1 MNSKQ
6 LNSFVAI
13 ILFSTILFSCQNA
26 GNKDEK
32 YSTWQKMKFEKGT
45 IYVSSQKMY
54 SDSQIKLAGAFD
66 EEMKTVSVA
75 FNNHMQT
82 SKSQPKD
89 NEWEDTYSITQPTPD
104 SQPLPM
110 GKHKIAI
117 VATPKDGSKS
127 TTFETEIE
135 IIGKPNVT
143 FTYNRSDFKEQELT
157 AKSDVK
163 LLGITIKT
171 PDGKLLPFKGD
182 PTGLTFTLKYALPSP
197 KDGKAVAIIQQEENL
212 SFEMKLYME
221 DFSKKAYVLRNVF
234 ELSDVSKIII
244 VAKSQTNED
253 EYTFCELPIPDFRDD
268 FIDSVVGKSVQKKLE
283 KQRSFTKLLGISDN
297 LEWVFIEFETFLNY
311 ISNENQIDS
320 TSNLQLDDTDVYRII
335 TNWYY
340 ICNTKTKNYTLIN
353 KPRSRIEYATG
364 DGSQKIIGCRYLPVY
379 WEDSELLMIEQSNNG
394 KIKEYE
400 DVYATTGRP
409 VVFSFEDMALMETN
423 KIKFWKP
430 WVRASNLK
438 TGITK
443 YVDAI
448 KYHERDYENTITEA
462 SFLSSIEGKTWDF
475 GHIGKQIPKVL
486 SVTWNLFRVDTAST
500 FVNGKPFVVLTALYQ
515 WYKYV
520 EPEGNIGPPKP
531 LYKKAVFDFETGK
544 VGKFLE
550 GDEQDC
556 WVPVDNDFESTD
568 YPRFKFWN
576 EREQKVRFGKIVGNK
591 IEFEEKLYTSH
602 FFGFLR

>member
-6 LNSFVAI
+6 LSPFVA
-13 ILFSTILFSCQNA
+13 TILLSTFIFSCQNA

-32 YSTWQKMKFEKGT
+32 YSTWQKIKFEKGT
-45 IYVSSQKMY
+45 IYISSQKMY
-54 SDSQIKLAGAFD
+54 SDSQIRLAGAFD
-66 EEMKTVSVA
+66 KEMKTVSVA
-75 FNNHMQT
+75 FNNHMQA

-89 NEWEDTYSITQPTPD
+89 YEWEDTFNITQPTPD
-104 SQPLPM
+104 TKPLPN

-143 FTYNRSDFKEQELT
+143 FTYNRGNFKEQEIT
-157 AKSDVK
+157 AKSDVR

-182 PTGLTFTLKYALPSP
+182 PTGITFSLKYAMPSP
-197 KDGKAVAIIQQEENL
+197 KDGKVVAIIQQEENL
-212 SFEMKLYME
+212 EFEMKLYME
-221 DFSKKAYVLRNVF
+221 DNEKKRLYY
-234 ELSDVSKIII
+234 LSRDKQSDNS
-244 VAKSQTNED
+244 AKYYIKSISTDFKD
-253 EYTFCELPIPDFRDD
+253 EQIFCEIPLPDFRDKD
-268 FIDSVVGKSVQKKLE
+268 LE
-283 KQRSFTKLLGISDN
+283 ATTPYLENNNIYLKDGGISLQGISLDKKWI
-297 LEWVFIEFETFLNY
+297 LIEYQVDLIHVESVWDY
-311 ISNENQIDS
+311 
-320 TSNLQLDDTDVYRII
+320 
-335 TNWYY
+335 
-340 ICNTKTKNYTLIN
+340 LIN
-353 KPRSRIEYATG
+353 TSTKECYLIGKPRGIISLN
-364 DGSQKIIGCRYLPVY
+364 DGYGSNKVIGCRYYPIY
-379 WEDSELLMIEQSNNG
+379 WDDSELLMIEQSNDG
-394 KIKEYE
+394 KIKKYN

-409 VVFSFEDMALMETN
+409 VVFSFKDMTLKETN
-423 KIKFWKP
+423 KLKFWKP
-430 WVRASNLK
+430 WVNAANLK
-438 TGITK
+438 AGIITFSDAKK
-443 YVDAI
+443 YDENSRKGI
-448 KYHERDYENTITEA
+448 KSKARY
-462 SFLSSIEGKTWDF
+462 LSSIEGKTWSFDD
-475 GHIGKQIPKVL
+475 IEAQISKVL
-486 SVTWNLFRVDTAST
+486 SGTWNFARVDEAST
-500 FVNGKPFVVLTALYQ
+500 LVNGKPFVVLTAIYQ

-550 GDEQDC
+550 GDEKDC

-602 FFGFLR
+602 FSGFLR